1 MDAAFTATGSAP
13 APSLEG
19 STLMERISCRVR
31 LALVAWSHRA
41 EQRRSRE
48 YLIELHERRQEA
60 ARLREELF
68 RDVTLARLG

>member
-1 MDAAFTATGSAP
+1 MDTAVIASGPASARP
-13 APSLEG
+13 IRHT
-19 STLMERISCRVR
+19 TLVARISRRAR
-31 LALVAWSHRA
+31 LALAAWSHRA

-48 YLIELHERRQEA
+48 YLVELHERRQEA